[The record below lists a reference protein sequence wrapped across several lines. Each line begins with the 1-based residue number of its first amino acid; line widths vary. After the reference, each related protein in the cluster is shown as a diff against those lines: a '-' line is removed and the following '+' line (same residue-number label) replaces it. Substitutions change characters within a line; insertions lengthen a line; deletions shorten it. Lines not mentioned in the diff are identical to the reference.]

1 MIGLLGVRQIAT
13 AMAATAGAAVLVCC
27 APSSSAQESRVPA
40 PSAPDIPARLS
51 RQVAPTPSTY
61 WRPPDLRDYTRVL
74 RSTEAPVID
83 PDKRY
88 ELPELIGLAQRVNP
102 ETRVAWEAAR
112 GAALAVGLVES
123 EYFPV
128 LAMSALGG
136 YKSVGVP
143 IPKNLVSDGFFRF
156 DLAQAVPALNL
167 RWLLLDFGRRGS
179 ARDAAK
185 ERLLA
190 ANLGFNRKHQQ
201 IAFAVQSA
209 FYGLTSIRARIAVA
223 QSSLDAARA
232 VQDAAERRL
241 QSGLGTRPELALA
254 RQQTAQ
260 AIFEVEEVV
269 DKERDAQ
276 VTLAESI
283 GIPPTT
289 PIQLTDFSA
298 LPPPAALQDFVEK
311 TIDHALGQRPDLI
324 ARVAALRA
332 SEAEVGRARAAY
344 WPTLSLVA
352 DVGSIL
358 GSARVTADGKSTG
371 WFGAAQPSYGIGLA
385 LEWEIFDGGAR
396 RRRVELA
403 ESARRAAQDEITA
416 TRDRAVSEVW
426 KAYTDVKLAFRRLD
440 VAAALVEASQLSYED
455 SLRSYRLGLGTL
467 TDLLAARRELS
478 RARFVELD
486 TKVKLLES
494 SAALAF
500 TTGDIG
506 DARTAPDR

>member
-1 MIGLLGVRQIAT
+1 MVMGLLNAQRRAT
-13 AMAATAGAAVLVCC
+13 SAAAIVGALLAVC
-27 APSSSAQESRVPA
+27 AVPSAFAQESK
-40 PSAPDIPARLS
+40 DIPERYS

-61 WRPPDLRDYTRVL
+61 WRFPDLRDYTRAL
-74 RSTEAPVID
+74 KPTEAPLID
-83 PDKRY
+83 PNKRY
-88 ELPELIGLAQRVNP
+88 GLPELIDLAQRVNP

-112 GAALAVGLVES
+112 RSALAVGLVES
-123 EYFPV
+123 EYFPA
-128 LAMSALGG
+128 LAISALGG
-136 YKSVGVP
+136 YQSVGVP
-143 IPKNLVSDGFFRF
+143 IPRDLVSDGFFRF
-156 DLAQAVPALNL
+156 DLAQVVPALNL

-201 IAFAVQSA
+201 IAFAVQRA
-209 FYGLTSIRARIAVA
+209 FYGLTSVRARIAVA
-223 QSSLDAARA
+223 QSSLDAART

-332 SEAEVGRARAAY
+332 SEAEVGRAR
-344 WPTLSLVA
+344 
-352 DVGSIL
+352 
-358 GSARVTADGKSTG
+358 
-371 WFGAAQPSYGIGLA
+371 
-385 LEWEIFDGGAR
+385 
-396 RRRVELA
+396 
-403 ESARRAAQDEITA
+403 
-416 TRDRAVSEVW
+416 
-426 KAYTDVKLAFRRLD
+426 LD

-506 DARTAPDR
+506 DTRTAPDR

>member
-40 PSAPDIPARLS
+40 SSAPDIPARLS

-289 PIQLTDFSA
+289 PIFRRCLHRPRSRISSRRRSITRSGSDPTSS
-298 LPPPAALQDFVEK
+298 LGSPPYARPRPRSDGPAPPTGRLSHWSRMSGPSWAARGSPP
-311 TIDHALGQRPDLI
+311 TGSPPGGSGRPNR
-324 ARVAALRA
+324 AMASGWPSSGRSSTAARAGAGWSWPNRRVAPPRTRSLPRA
-332 SEAEVGRARAAY
+332 TARSAKSGRRTPTSS
-344 WPTLSLVA
+344 WPSGASTSPRRWSRRHSCRTRIPSGRIVW
-352 DVGSIL
+352 
-358 GSARVTADGKSTG
+358 GSARSPTSSPP
-371 WFGAAQPSYGIGLA
+371 GAS
-385 LEWEIFDGGAR
+385 
-396 RRRVELA
+396 
-403 ESARRAAQDEITA
+403 
-416 TRDRAVSEVW
+416 
-426 KAYTDVKLAFRRLD
+426 
-440 VAAALVEASQLSYED
+440 
-455 SLRSYRLGLGTL
+455 
-467 TDLLAARRELS
+467 
-478 RARFVELD
+478 
-486 TKVKLLES
+486 
-494 SAALAF
+494 
-500 TTGDIG
+500 
-506 DARTAPDR
+506 